1 MGLLL
6 RMSGLGL
13 TIALSIGAFCVV
25 AAMLGVHEMR
35 DLLGAV
41 RRRLSRRSA
50 AAVASG
56 EEAP

>member
-1 MGLLL
+1 
-6 RMSGLGL
+6 MSGLGL